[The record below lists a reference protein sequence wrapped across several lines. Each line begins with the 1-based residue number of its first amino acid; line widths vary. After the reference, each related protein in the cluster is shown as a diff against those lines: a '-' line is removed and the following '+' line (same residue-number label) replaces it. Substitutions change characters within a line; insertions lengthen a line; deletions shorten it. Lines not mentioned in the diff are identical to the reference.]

1 MWYNN
6 YVITAVFIPST
17 TPIRRQIMTIEY
29 LCKNYEASDKLKAV
43 IEKKVQKLDKFFDD
57 DVRIKIALKKG
68 NTRSTNDLYTL
79 ELTIYLDGT
88 VLRAEVTSDN
98 MYNNI
103 DLAIPKL
110 EKQIIRHHKKIESKS
125 KKFRAREL
133 PIVEEQAE
141 EPETEKM
148 LVRSKCYTLSPMSI
162 DDAIEELELVGHNFY
177 VFLNKSTNSIN
188 VLYVRNDGNYG
199 LIETVV

>member
-1 MWYNN
+1 
-6 YVITAVFIPST
+6 
-17 TPIRRQIMTIEY
+17 MTIEY
-29 LCKNYEASDKLKAV
+29 LCKNYDASDKLKT
-43 IEKKVQKLDKFFDD
+43 IIDKKVQKLDKFFDD
-57 DVRIKIALKKG
+57 DTRIKIGLKKG
-68 NTRSTNDLYTL
+68 NTRSTDDLYTL
-79 ELTIYLDGT
+79 ELTIMLDGT

-103 DLAIPKL
+103 DLALPKL

-125 KKFRAREL
+125 KKFRAKDFS
-133 PIVEEQAE
+133 VQE
-141 EPETEKM
+141 EPLEEDADEEKT

-162 DDAIEELELVGHNFY
+162 DDAIEELELVGHNFF
-177 VFLNKSTNSIN
+177 VFLNKTTNSIN